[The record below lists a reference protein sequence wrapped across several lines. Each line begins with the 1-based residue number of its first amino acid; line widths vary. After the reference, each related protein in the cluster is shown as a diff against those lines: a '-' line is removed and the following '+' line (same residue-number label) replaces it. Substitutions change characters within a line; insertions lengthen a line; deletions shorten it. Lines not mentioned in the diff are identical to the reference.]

1 MWLSWLLLL
10 FKTPFP
16 VLSAFSKGLGSRCR
30 PCKPPVP
37 WDALCGS
44 SHTAGAAGMK
54 ARSRVIPAGSVLPWF
69 PTRRAF
75 PHAALG
81 REGKGRCRAEPVTS
95 CTGVWRVPPPGPP
108 SHAVPWEVRRLS
120 QSQLGV
126 LQGWWASTA
135 CSWLL
140 LRLVLQAVRTPQPN
154 PSGWCLGKNTPG
166 SRSFVSL

>member
-81 REGKGRCRAEPVTS
+81 REGTLQGRACDLLHGGVTGPT
-95 CTGVWRVPPPGPP
+95 TGSSQPRCPLGGPQ
-108 SHAVPWEVRRLS
+108 AVPEPA
-120 QSQLGV
+120 GC
-126 LQGWWASTA
+126 TA
-135 CSWLL
+135 GLMSKHSVFL
-140 LRLVLQAVRTPQPN
+140 AAPET
-154 PSGWCLGKNTPG
+154 GFT
-166 SRSFVSL
+166 SRANSPT